1 MKKITIY
8 TIALLPL
15 TILAG
20 CASVDVRPVSKIH
33 NISHV
38 CIENNP
44 KVVVANFTTIVADV
58 FQDHGITTKMYN
70 APVPNKCEY
79 KLTYTALRSWDFKP
93 YLSHAELRL
102 FKKNKRIGYAE
113 YHITRGFTSFSLKKW
128 ASVKKKMTPVINKLL
143 AQYKK

>member
-44 KVVVANFTTIVADV
+44 KVIVANFTTIVADV

-79 KLTYTALRSWDFKP
+79 KLTYTAFANHP
-93 YLSHAELRL
+93 YLC
-102 FKKNKRIGYAE
+102 K
-113 YHITRGFTSFSLKKW
+113 GFIEFL
-128 ASVKKKMTPVINKLL
+128 VPEVYFL
-143 AQYKK
+143 Y